1 MENQKTTSKSII
13 LNYGLYL
20 GIISV
25 LLSLIVYAMGDAH
38 TPHWSISIIGFVLL
52 VVLIVLGIKKYKES
66 NGGFI
71 SWGQAVKVGVGIALI
86 SAVIS
91 IAYQQ
96 VFVNFIEPDFM
107 NVAMELQNQR
117 MIDQGLTSE
126 QIDAANEMGQ
136 NFSGPVISSAIGLI
150 VSAFLG
156 FVISAI
162 AGAIMKQSKEEQY

>member
-20 GIISV
+20 GIASV
-25 LLSLIVYAMGDAH
+25 LISLIVYAMGDSLS
-38 TPHWSISIIGFVLL
+38 PHWSVSILGFI
-52 VVLIVLGIKKYKES
+52 VLIALIVMAIKKYKEV

-71 SWGQAVKVGVGIALI
+71 SWGQAVKIGVGVAII

-107 NVAMELQNQR
+107 MQAMEMQNQR
-117 MIDQGLTSE
+117 MLDQGMTSE
-126 QIDAANEMGQ
+126 QIEAANKFGE
-136 NFSGPVISSAIGLI
+136 NFQGPLISSAIGL
-150 VSAFLG
+150 VVAAFLG
-156 FVISAI
+156 FVVSAI
-162 AGAIMKQSKEEQY
+162 AGAVMKESSEEQY